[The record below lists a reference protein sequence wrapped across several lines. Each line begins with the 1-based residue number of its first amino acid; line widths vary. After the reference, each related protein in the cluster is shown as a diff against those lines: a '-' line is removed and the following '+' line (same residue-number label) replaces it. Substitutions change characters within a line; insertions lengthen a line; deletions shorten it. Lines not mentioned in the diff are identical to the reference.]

1 MRRSNSNN
9 AGYKDMREAPFYLRA
24 DFFPVT
30 EWQGA
35 LFFPTKDT
43 EKQEGGSNN
52 VFNNWENAWIL
63 VEGAK
68 LNQNWRLNQNQVK
81 CAAETKLLNP
91 VGWSNAL
98 FAGSH
103 NLSEEAIWNDK
114 RPGGDIYIPS
124 TTANDV
130 NLGKCLHLFWS
141 SVFIFDILLVAS
153 QFLQMM
159 WTLGKI
165 CMHCHCSDSPI
176 INYYNLW
183 KSISICHNNSNV

>member
-98 FAGSH
+98 FAGSR

-141 SVFIFDILLVAS
+141 SVFLLFYQWRRNSCKWCEPWERFACTVIA
-153 QFLQMM
+153 QTAL
-159 WTLGKI
+159 
-165 CMHCHCSDSPI
+165 
-176 INYYNLW
+176 
-183 KSISICHNNSNV
+183 ISTIYHKLL